1 MSEANQSRKR
11 LLVPRGTQTGG
22 DSIVSPFGPTPDD
35 QTHLLR
41 RGYRKEFLLYIFIH
55 IYMKQVLVPLQ
66 TYAGLF
72 NNHHPRSVWRAV
84 FYMRISFIFVG
95 LEWEDFCHILFNKVE
110 KCVCQIQNNEY
121 SLTGRFPY
129 KRRGFGDLIRIIW

>member
-1 MSEANQSRKR
+1 
-11 LLVPRGTQTGG
+11 
-22 DSIVSPFGPTPDD
+22 
-35 QTHLLR
+35 
-41 RGYRKEFLLYIFIH
+41 
-55 IYMKQVLVPLQ
+55 MKQVLVPLQ